1 VSSRALLGA
10 RTSRRRGQVYIV
22 LAALAWSTAGVLQR
36 ELEVNTATQIAGRA
50 VFAALALLAFVAV
63 MERGHVV
70 TAFTSMRAAPLAVAA
85 LTALASG
92 TFIVALN
99 RTTVANVL
107 FMQAASP
114 IAAALIAW
122 VALRE
127 SISRRTVV
135 AMAVA
140 LVGVGLMVGGPG
152 GAQGLGLVLSV
163 VMMFAF
169 ALAVVITR
177 HRRDISMAPAIC
189 LSQVL
194 LIAAATPFAEP
205 ATIGSRD
212 LLLMILLGVGQMGAG
227 LAFLT
232 LGARLIPAAEVAL
245 ITLLEIV
252 LGPLWVWLA
261 ISETPSTATLV
272 GGVILIAAVVLQVGG
287 EENSDERPAR
297 GDPAAALPPHGR

>member
-1 VSSRALLGA
+1 VSSRALIGA

-50 VFAALALLAFVAV
+50 VFAALALLVFVAA

-70 TAFTSMRAAPLAVAA
+70 SAFTSMRGASLAVAA

-92 TFIVALN
+92 CFIVALN
-99 RTTVANVL
+99 HTTVANVL

-140 LVGVGLMVGGPG
+140 LVGVGLMVGGPS

-169 ALAVVITR
+169 ALGVVITR

-189 LSQVL
+189 LSQIF
-194 LIAAATPFAEP
+194 LIVAAAPFAEP
-205 ATIGSRD
+205 GTIGSRD
-212 LLLMILLGVGQMGAG
+212 LLFMVILGVGQMGLG

-252 LGPLWVWLA
+252 LAPLWVWLT
-261 ISETPSTATLV
+261 ISETPATATLV
-272 GGVILIAAVVLQVGG
+272 GGVVLIAAVILQVGG
-287 EENSDERPAR
+287 EESSDERPAR

>member
-1 VSSRALLGA
+1 VSSRALFGA
-10 RTSRRRGQVYIV
+10 RTSRRRGQAYIV

-50 VFAALALLAFVAV
+50 VFAALALLVFVAAV
-63 MERGHVV
+63 ERGHVV
-70 TAFTSMRAAPLAVAA
+70 SAFTSMRAASLAVAA

-92 TFIVALN
+92 CFIVALN
-99 RTTVANVL
+99 HTTVANVL

-140 LVGVGLMVGGPG
+140 LIGVGLMVGGPG

-169 ALAVVITR
+169 ALGVVITR

-189 LSQVL
+189 LSQVF
-194 LIAAATPFAEP
+194 LIVAASPFSEP
-205 ATIGSRD
+205 GTIGSRD
-212 LLLMILLGVGQMGAG
+212 LLFMVILGVGQMGLG

-252 LGPLWVWLA
+252 LAPLWVWLT
-261 ISETPSTATLV
+261 ISETPATATLV
-272 GGVILIAAVVLQVGG
+272 GGVVLIAAVILQVGG
-287 EENSDERPAR
+287 EESSEERPAR